1 MFAKACEKVYK
12 FTRPVIVSTRSVDG
26 TVASSVATFF
36 IVNPEGWILTAG
48 HIFDSFMQFRQ
59 DQDKIKE
66 LQKINEAHEGRESL
80 GPSKKIEP
88 DPKWL
93 TNHSFWW
100 GWDGL
105 RLADVYVNREID
117 VCLGRLEGFK
127 PDMVS
132 EYPVF
137 RDPKTMVPGTSL
149 CRTGFPFN
157 NVAADFDAE
166 KNAFRIKPGV
176 LPIAF
181 FPNDGI
187 HTRNVLTSQHS
198 KDGGYPVMYVETS
211 TPGLRGQS
219 GGPIFDTEGRI
230 YAMQVRTNH
239 MPLGFHPV
247 SHYNGSEVIENQFL
261 NVGIGVH
268 GKVLQDIMRDRHV
281 KFQTDYETGGSE
293 YKINE

>member
-1 MFAKACEKVYK
+1 MFAKACQKAYR
-12 FTRPVIVSTRSVDG
+12 FTRPLIVNTRSVDG
-26 TVASSVATFF
+26 TVSSSLGTFF
-36 IVNPEGWILTAG
+36 VVNPEGWVLTAG
-48 HIFDSFMQFRQ
+48 HLFDSYMQFRQ
-59 DQDKIKE
+59 DQTKIKGVE
-66 LQKINEAHEGRESL
+66 EINAKAPAGTEKVKL
-80 GPSKKIEP
+80 

-100 GWDGL
+100 GWDGV

-137 RDPKTMVPGTSL
+137 RDPETMLPGTSI
-149 CRTGFPFN
+149 CRTGFPFA
-157 NVAADFDAE
+157 NVAADFDE
-166 KNAFRIKPGV
+166 KCNAFRIRPGV

-187 HTRNVLTSQHS
+187 HTRNIITSQSS
-198 KDGGYPVMYVETS
+198 KDGGYQVMYVETS
-211 TPGLRGQS
+211 TPGLKGQS

-247 SHYNGSEVIENQFL
+247 SNFNGKEVVENQFM

-268 GKVLQDIMRDRHV
+268 GKVLQDIMRDKHV
-281 KFQTDYETGGSE
+281 SFRTECTTKDGSN
-293 YKINE
+293 YTINE